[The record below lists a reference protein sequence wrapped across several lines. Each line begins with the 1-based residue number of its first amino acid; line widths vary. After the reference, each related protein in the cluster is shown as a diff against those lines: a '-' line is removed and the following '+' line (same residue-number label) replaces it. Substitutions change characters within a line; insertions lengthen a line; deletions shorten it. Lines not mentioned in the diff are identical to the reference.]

1 MEIERIEQW
10 LGQTVVD
17 REGEKLG
24 KLTDLY
30 FGSASG
36 DAVAGGVKT
45 GVLGRKVHVVSLT
58 GATAGRNHLKLAF
71 TKDQVK
77 KAPQAE
83 SGTDLD
89 EAQGQELG
97 SHFDMRLPS
106 ATLESGEARAERDK
120 RAAETAARAAELE
133 EVANKK
139 GAEAKEKEESAAA
152 AEQERDQARREAEE
166 ARRAAEGPGG

>member
-58 GATAGRNHLKLAF
+58 GATAGRDHLKLAF

-106 ATLESGEARAERDK
+106 ATLESGEARAERHK
-120 RAAETAARAAELE
+120 RAAATAARAAELE
-133 EVANKK
+133 EVAKKK

>member
-36 DAVAGGVKT
+36 VAVAGGVKT

-58 GATAGRNHLKLAF
+58 GATAGRDHLKLAF

-106 ATLESGEARAERDK
+106 ATLESGQARAERDK
-120 RAAETAARAAELE
+120 RATETAAWAAELE